1 MKNYKK
7 FYIPES
13 DDKSIVSIYNYVEKN
28 IETIRKIYN
37 DDELSEKENNDLI
50 DFLKNIN
57 FDINDK
63 KLLKKLIEFLKF
75 IYKEVLL
82 VLDKSDKKKNDNTN
96 SFAIELFEKISNEK
110 S

>member
-63 KLLKKLIEFLKF
+63 KLLKKLMEFLKF

-82 VLDKSDKKKNDNTN
+82 VLDKSNKKKNDNTN
-96 SFAIELFEKISNEK
+96 TFAIDLFENFSNEK

>member
-96 SFAIELFEKISNEK
+96 TFAIDLFENFSNEK